1 MQIKPQQSDDPP
13 MSKHLETVGRK
24 KKKIPSNN
32 KKPLAEPGSGRGGHL
47 RDQLG
52 TRGGRQDKSEREPQV
67 YYF

>member
-13 MSKHLETVGRK
+13 YEQAFGDSGKE
-24 KKKIPSNN
+24 KKIPSNN

>member
-13 MSKHLETVGRK
+13 MSKQWEG